1 MLTQG
6 RTGLFRRVTQRVSH
20 RNYGF
25 CVAVPE
31 VLAGVEDL
39 PHLVE
44 ELVVLVL
51 HLPAGG
57 RVDPHCLIFAD
68 EVADARAVG
77 LVGFQA
83 MVGHDHAK
91 RQE

>member
-20 RNYGF
+20 GNYGLR
-25 CVAVPE
+25 VAVPE

-44 ELVVLVL
+44 EFVVLVL

-57 RVDPHCLIFAD
+57 RVDPHCLILAD

-77 LVGFQA
+77 LIGFQA